1 MDLNPR
7 EAVVDQEPS
16 YPSEQEEEPI
26 DAVIVPEN
34 IVGAAMDSLNR
45 LAADPGG
52 PEPAA
57 DDELGVLVRVVH
69 GTHCFYTGKRPHRDQ
84 RCGDLV

>member
-34 IVGAAMDSLNR
+34 IVGAAMDSWLLIQAGRNQ
-45 LAADPGG
+45 LPTTN
-52 PEPAA
+52 
-57 DDELGVLVRVVH
+57 LV
-69 GTHCFYTGKRPHRDQ
+69 Y
-84 RCGDLV
+84 